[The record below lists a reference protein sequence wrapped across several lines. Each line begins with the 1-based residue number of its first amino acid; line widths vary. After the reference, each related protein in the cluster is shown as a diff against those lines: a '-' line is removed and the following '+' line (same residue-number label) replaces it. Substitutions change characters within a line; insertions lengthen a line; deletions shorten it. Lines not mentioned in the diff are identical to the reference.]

1 MGKMRSEDQKLRDA
15 TRLARVLDETARALQ
30 TTFWSNPGQS
40 PKAQDTLLNIDNNAT
55 ALCEIA
61 AGIAGFAR
69 EMRGQPK
76 GHARL
81 KKAVRK
87 ALGFTYP

>member
-1 MGKMRSEDQKLRDA
+1 MQSDDRKLRDA
-15 TRLARVLDETARALQ
+15 TCLARVLDETVRTLQ

-55 ALCEIA
+55 TLCAIA

-81 KKAVRK
+81 VKAVRK
-87 ALGFTYP
+87 ALGYTYP